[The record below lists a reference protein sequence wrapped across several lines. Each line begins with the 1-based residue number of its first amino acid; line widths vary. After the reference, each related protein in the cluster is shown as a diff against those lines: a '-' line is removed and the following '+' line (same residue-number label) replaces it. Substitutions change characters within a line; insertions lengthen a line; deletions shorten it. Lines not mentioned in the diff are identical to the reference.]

1 MARAG
6 GTPMLVSGGEIY
18 TNLERGVLD
27 ATEWIGPYH
36 DYLLGLHQVAKNYYY
51 PGWHETGPVLE
62 LLINKEKFNEL
73 PSDLQEILLT
83 ACSRSNEWMLSEF
96 DYKNGVYLKKIREV
110 ESVSIKQ
117 FPKEV
122 MDGLRVAAK
131 ETLDDLA
138 ANDPVSQKVYKAY
151 NEFRKVI
158 SSYME
163 IGEKIFYEQMN

>member
-1 MARAG
+1 
-6 GTPMLVSGGEIY
+6 
-18 TNLERGVLD
+18 
-27 ATEWIGPYH
+27 
-36 DYLLGLHQVAKNYYY
+36 
-51 PGWHETGPVLE
+51 
-62 LLINKEKFNEL
+62 
-73 PSDLQEILLT
+73 
-83 ACSRSNEWMLSEF
+83 MLSEF